1 MADTENVV
9 VGTLKA
15 MLRRRR
21 KSADATVDVD
31 ADLYGDLGL
40 DSLDVAEFS
49 AALED
54 ELGRDPYSEGI
65 VPRTVGE
72 VIDFYGE

>member
-1 MADTENVV
+1 MPNTGHVV
-9 VGTLKA
+9 VGALQSLLK
-15 MLRRRR
+15 RR
-21 KSADATVDVD
+21 KHSDTAVSID

-49 AALED
+49 AVLED
-54 ELGRDPYSEGI
+54 DLGRDPYSEGL

-72 VIDFYGE
+72 VIEFYGE

>member
-9 VGTLKA
+9 VGALRSMLK
-15 MLRRRR
+15 RR
-21 KSADATVDVD
+21 KAGGAEVTVD

-40 DSLDVAEFS
+40 DSLDVAELS
-49 AALED
+49 ATLED
-54 ELGRDPYSEGI
+54 ELGSYPYSEGI

-72 VIDFYGE
+72 VIEFYGE

>member
-1 MADTENVV
+1 MADTEAVV
-9 VGTLKA
+9 MGALRS
-15 MLRRRR
+15 MLRR
-21 KSADATVDVD
+21 KKGANKTVTVD

-49 AALED
+49 AELED

-65 VPRTVGE
+65 APRTVGE
-72 VIDFYGE
+72 VIEFYGE